1 MSGDFVKKIL
11 FFLLFINGCNG
22 NSVKVEKIGSPGS
35 SEEVHYAKRFNIKH
49 MDGYSVLKIMNP
61 WQGAVNIKQVNYLVE
76 RGKKI
81 PPGVDSSSVIFV
93 PVEKIIC
100 MSTTYLSMI
109 SALDAEGTIK
119 GISGAGLIFDD
130 TIRKR
135 VQRGEVADVGPDDNL
150 NKELV
155 VKIAPDL
162 IMVYGVG
169 SESAGYLNKIKEL
182 GLKVMY
188 NADYLETDPLAKAEW
203 IMVFGALFCKDKEA
217 ENIFTSISDE
227 YNSLKSF
234 IKEKNKD
241 CPNVLLGLPWKD
253 TWYISPGNSFMNRL
267 IVDAGGNYLWNNL
280 SSEISMPFG
289 IENVFMKAQKA
300 DYWLNVSSVNN
311 MQEVISVDSRLGD
324 LPVFRKGN
332 LYNNNKLVKPGGGND
347 YWESGAMKPQVIL
360 KDIASIL
367 HPGMFP
373 GYDPVYYKKLK

>member
-1 MSGDFVKKIL
+1 MSGDFFKTFL
-11 FFLLFINGCNG
+11 FVLLFVYGCNG
-22 NSVKVEKIGSPGS
+22 NSVKVETIGSASSPGG
-35 SEEVHYAKRFNIKH
+35 VRYAKRFNIKH
-49 MDGYSVLKIMNP
+49 MDGYSILIIMNP
-61 WQGAVNIKQVNYLVE
+61 WQGAVNIKQVSYLVE
-76 RGKKI
+76 KGKKI
-81 PPGVDSSSVIFV
+81 PSGIDSSSVIFV

-109 SALDAEGTIK
+109 SALDAEDAIK

-130 TIRKR
+130 TLRKR

-169 SESAGYLNKIKEL
+169 SESAGYLNKIREM

-203 IMVFGALFCKDKEA
+203 IKVFGALFCKDKEA
-217 ENIFTSISDE
+217 ENIFTTISDE

-234 IKEKNKD
+234 IRGKNKE
-241 CPNVLLGLPWKD
+241 CPTVLLGLPWKD
-253 TWYISPGNSFMNRL
+253 TWYISPGNSFMNGL
-267 IVDAGGNYLWNNL
+267 INDAGGNYLWKDV

-289 IENVFMKAQKA
+289 IENVYMKAQKA

-311 MQEVISVDSRLGD
+311 MNEIISVDSRLGD
-324 LPVFRKGN
+324 LSVFRKGN
-332 LYNNNKLVKPGGGND
+332 LYNNNKLVKPEGGND

-373 GYDPVYYKKLK
+373 GYEPIYYKKLK